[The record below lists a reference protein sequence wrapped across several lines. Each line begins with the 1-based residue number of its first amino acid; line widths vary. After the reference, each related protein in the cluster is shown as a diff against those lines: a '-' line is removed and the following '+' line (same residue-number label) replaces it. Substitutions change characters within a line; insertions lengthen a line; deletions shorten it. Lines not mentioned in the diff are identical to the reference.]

1 MMQLGMVDNEDFSEL
16 LSGSATFYDCDFA
29 DLVCENLNSERQI
42 DMLIMVFANSVEDK
56 LTWVSDL
63 ICFSFYRFSN
73 LLYLVEEIGW

>member
-56 LTWVSDL
+56 LTWWRKLADKVNEL
-63 ICFSFYRFSN
+63 PVAE
-73 LLYLVEEIGW
+73 VEKLKFV

>member
-1 MMQLGMVDNEDFSEL
+1 MQLGMVDNEDFSEL

-56 LTWVSDL
+56 LTWWKKLADKVNEL
-63 ICFSFYRFSN
+63 PVAE
-73 LLYLVEEIGW
+73 VEKLKFV

>member
-56 LTWVSDL
+56 LTWWKKLADKVNEL
-63 ICFSFYRFSN
+63 PVAE
-73 LLYLVEEIGW
+73 VEKLKFV